1 MKFINCKK
9 CRKYLGE
16 IRDAT
21 LRKGIVYMCE
31 QCSRPE
37 PQWKEPQRQEDDVLK
52 FMKGFM
58 E

>member
-9 CRKYLGE
+9 CKKYLGE

-21 LRKGIVYMCE
+21 LRKGVVYMCE
-31 QCSRPE
+31 QCSRTE
-37 PQWKEPQRQEDDVLK
+37 PQGQGDDILK

-58 E
+58 K